1 MTIDLS
7 TLSLPQ
13 LQALQAQIRNE
24 IPRRQAADKQKALE
38 ELRLLAAERGFDLG
52 ELLENAKGK
61 NKVAKPVAAKY
72 RSKDGS
78 ETWSGRGRKPS
89 WVNAYLDQGGQ
100 LSDLAIN

>member
-13 LQALQAQIRNE
+13 LQALQTQISKE
-24 IPRRQAADKQKALE
+24 IPLRQAAEKQKALDD
-38 ELRLLAAERGFDLG
+38 LRLLAAERGFDLG
-52 ELLENAKGK
+52 ELLGNAKGK
-61 NKVAKPVAAKY
+61 TKVVKPVAAKY

-89 WVNAYLDQGGQ
+89 WVNEHLGKGGQ
-100 LSDLAIN
+100 LSDLEI